1 MRSSHFFVVAIMAAL
16 ASALAPAQA
25 QNWIEFQDPAWGVG
39 INFPQEPVGEDIEY
53 MSSEERA
60 VPGRVYTV
68 ETEGGLYTL
77 TAVTFEAD
85 PTDSL
90 TAVSFA
96 TAALRAK
103 GTPTYDNYHAL
114 DGVPGWMMSVTDPD
128 GRLIQSFVL
137 FLNQRLYIAE
147 GSVAPG
153 YPPPSNFQQS
163 ITVINPAGDRVQ
175 LNN

>member
-1 MRSSHFFVVAIMAAL
+1 MRSRNLFVVAILAAL
-16 ASALAPAQA
+16 ASSPAWA
-25 QNWIEFQDPAWGVG
+25 QGWIELNDLAWGVG
-39 INFPQEPVGEDIEY
+39 INFPHEPVGVDIEY
-53 MSSEERA
+53 MSSEDRI
-60 VPGRVYTV
+60 VPGRVWAA
-68 ETEGGLYTL
+68 ETEGGHYSL
-77 TAVTFEAD
+77 TAVSFESD

-90 TAVSFA
+90 TAVFYA

-114 DGVPGWMMSVTDPD
+114 DGVPGWMMSVTGTD
-128 GRLIQSFVL
+128 GRLIQSFSL

-163 ITVINPAGDRVQ
+163 ITVIDATGERIV